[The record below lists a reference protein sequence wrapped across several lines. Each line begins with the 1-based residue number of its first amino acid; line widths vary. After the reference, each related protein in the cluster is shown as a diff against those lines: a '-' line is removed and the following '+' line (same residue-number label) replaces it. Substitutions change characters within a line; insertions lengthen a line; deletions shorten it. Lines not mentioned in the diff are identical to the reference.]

1 MDKAKLVCE
10 NSDSLTLTVLET
22 PISENC
28 KNCDKGFTDIAT
40 TTIEVETDGLN
51 EQHSGVL
58 NAFSSHIINGTPLVA
73 DGTEGIRGLMI
84 SNAAHLSSW
93 TGDAVTLPVDED
105 VFYAELQKRVA
116 TSKAKENVVETVVS
130 DMSSTF

>member
-1 MDKAKLVCE
+1 MLD
-10 NSDSLTLTVLET
+10 T

-28 KNCDKGFTDIAT
+28 MNCDKGFTDIAT
-40 TTIEVETDGLN
+40 TTVEVETDGFN

-58 NAFSSHIINGTPLVA
+58 NAFSSHILNGTPLVA
-73 DGTEGIRGLMI
+73 NGTEGIRGLMI

-93 TGDAVTLPVDED
+93 TNEEVTLPVDED

-116 TSKAKENVVETVVS
+116 TSKAKENVVETVES
-130 DMSSTF
+130 DMSNTF